1 MKCLCAFRSVSIDQ
15 FHLMKCQI
23 YQTETNLPLMLVNN
37 DNWNRPFPAHQ
48 NEAKLNYRPEIAI
61 GICTLQAG
69 SGCKYA

>member
-1 MKCLCAFRSVSIDQ
+1 
-15 FHLMKCQI
+15 MKCQI

-69 SGCKYA
+69 SGCKCA